1 MRLKAIISIALSFLL
16 LFSFTSFADS
26 VSHAEHNSYFKCKHT
41 HQKIERTKN
50 CPCGC
55 NKKKRNISR
64 ITSHDFGC
72 DNDDVVA
79 HAPAF
84 EKLTGDACAIR
95 MPEPSYIYS
104 AKILNAGIFSTLV
117 IDPPVPPG

>member
-1 MRLKAIISIALSFLL
+1 MRLKAITSIALSLLL

-41 HQKIERTKN
+41 HQKVERTKN

-55 NKKKRNISR
+55 NKKKRNTAR
-64 ITSHDFGC
+64 ITSDNFDC
-72 DNDDVVA
+72 DNDDVIA

-84 EKLTGDACAIR
+84 EKLTADASTIQV
-95 MPEPSYIYS
+95 PTPHYFYTTKTLSV
-104 AKILNAGIFSTLV
+104 GIFSNIV
-117 IDPPVPPG
+117 ITPPVPPG

>member
-1 MRLKAIISIALSFLL
+1 MRLKAITAIALSFLL

-41 HQKIERTKN
+41 HQKVERTKN

-55 NKKKRNISR
+55 NKKKQNNAR
-64 ITSHDFGC
+64 ITSDSFDC
-72 DNDDVVA
+72 DNDDVIA

-84 EKLTGDACAIR
+84 ERMTATANAIQ
-95 MPEPSYIYS
+95 MPAPRYIYS
-104 AKILNAGIFSTLV
+104 VKSLGRDILSSIV
-117 IDPPVPPG
+117 ITPPVPPG